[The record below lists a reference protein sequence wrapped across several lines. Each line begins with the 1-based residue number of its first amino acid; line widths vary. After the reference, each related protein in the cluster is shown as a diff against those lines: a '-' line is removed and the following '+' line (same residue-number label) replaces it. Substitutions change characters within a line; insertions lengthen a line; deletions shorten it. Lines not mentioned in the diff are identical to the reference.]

1 MCYSRYITTD
11 RSSPSRSG
19 LYAQDLPGVDAGIW
33 TKINKENQTPDELWT
48 MLNDKAWQNMICDVT
63 GKFNDKFYVNSKLL
77 SRETCTFTSS
87 INDSTDPAGVNIKF
101 ELPRY
106 ARIHIVS
113 AQVHVFGDYAKSV
126 IVTIADKDGNEL
138 YKTSSQ
144 EVGPG
149 IDTVFIDQEFDETE
163 LVITYNTADVDLLS
177 TEVKRYNTGLKRIS
191 CNSCVNDCGGYIGE
205 VTLINNGGLNVVYN
219 VLCSVEKFVC
229 QNINFFRQPFFYRIG
244 LEIVTERRLGHRLN
258 KYMTMT
264 EERQD
269 ELLSYYDDLYQKK
282 LDESI
287 RSHNI
292 LEDPFC
298 FTCKPLVQS
307 VASLP

>member
-1 MCYSRYITTD
+1 MSCYSRYITTD

-33 TKINKENQTPDELWT
+33 SKINKESQTPGELWT
-48 MLNDKAWQNMICDVT
+48 MLNDKAWQNLVSDVT
-63 GKFNDKFYVNSKLL
+63 SKLQDKFFVDSKLV
-77 SRETCTFTSS
+77 SRETCTFKNS

-106 ARIHIVS
+106 ARIHVIN
-113 AQVHVFGDYAKSV
+113 AQVHNPSDYAKDV
-126 IVTIADKDGNEL
+126 IVTIGDKDGNQL
-138 YKTSSQ
+138 FRVTQS
-144 EVGPG
+144 VDPG
-149 IDTVFIDQEFDETE
+149 IQDIFIDQEFDQCE
-163 LVITYNTADVDLLS
+163 LVITYNAVDVDLYA
-177 TEVKRYNTGLKRIS
+177 TETKYYRTGLRQYS
-191 CNSCVNDCGGYIGE
+191 CNTCVNDCGGYIGQ
-205 VTLINNGGLNVVYN
+205 VTIINNGGLNVVYN
-219 VLCSVEKFVC
+219 VLCSIEKFVC
-229 QNINFFRQPFFYRIG
+229 QNINFFKEPFFYRIG
-244 LEIVTERRLGHRLN
+244 LEIVTELRLGHRLN

-282 LDESI
+282 LEESI

-292 LEDPFC
+292 LEDQFC
-298 FTCKPLVQS
+298 FTCKQIVQT